1 MASYRRREKFHR
13 SLFTACRMG
22 GQDWVRAGQSL
33 PRCAHNWFRSGV
45 FSSWDS
51 GDPVATQ
58 AGVGTWR
65 WWRAGSWPAVNF
77 RAQGRQNS
85 EAKDHRARC
94 GRNQGCLLNPASD
107 REAWPGVLVVQRPDS
122 GWPGGHKE
130 GGDLDGRGFGGGG
143 AEWSASLCSRSYSN
157 SLKILPGPREV
168 ARSGFAML
176 LLLGL
181 CLGLPLFSESQEE
194 AQIWDDTSE
203 QVSRRKSCGIPR
215 LCPFPPIPLAI

>member
-1 MASYRRREKFHR
+1 MPS
-13 SLFTACRMG
+13 
-22 GQDWVRAGQSL
+22 
-33 PRCAHNWFRSGV
+33 CAHNWLRSGV
-45 FSSWDS
+45 FSSWGH

-58 AGVGTWR
+58 AGGGTWR
-65 WWRAGSWPAVNF
+65 WWRAGSWPAVSL
-77 RAQGRQNS
+77 RTQGRQNS
-85 EAKDHRARC
+85 EAKDHRASC
-94 GRNQGCLLNPASD
+94 GRNQGCLLNPARD

-215 LCPFPPIPLAI
+215 LCPFPPIPLAV